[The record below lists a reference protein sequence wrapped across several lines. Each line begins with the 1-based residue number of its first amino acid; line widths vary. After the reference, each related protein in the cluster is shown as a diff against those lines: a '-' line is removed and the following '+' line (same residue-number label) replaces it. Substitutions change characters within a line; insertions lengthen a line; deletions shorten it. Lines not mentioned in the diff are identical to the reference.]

1 MFVRLCLYQNHHR
14 LLVVDL
20 RRQKEVDADFKTIQQ
35 IDLLKKIH
43 VDGNATDARND
54 QSVLS

>member
-1 MFVRLCLYQNHHR
+1 MFVRLCLYQNHYR
-14 LLVVDL
+14 LLAVHL
-20 RRQKEVDADFKTIQQ
+20 HRQKEVDADFKTIQQ

-43 VDGNATDARND
+43 VDGNATDVRND

>member
-1 MFVRLCLYQNHHR
+1 MFVRLCLYQNHYR

-35 IDLLKKIH
+35 II
-43 VDGNATDARND
+43 N
-54 QSVLS
+54 LSCLNNFRKN